1 MTIKPLPD
9 TGNHARVERYRRTH
23 RRIDY
28 VAAADVVAIIEQ
40 HLVAGLDNCR
50 SGVLD
55 MLIRAGHE
63 AMSGNGSGSR
73 SVG

>member
-1 MTIKPLPD
+1 MTIKPLPV
-9 TGNHARVERYRRTH
+9 TGNQARVRRYRKSH

-28 VAAADVVAIIEQ
+28 VPGDVAAIIEQ
-40 HLVAGLDNCR
+40 RLAAGLDNCR